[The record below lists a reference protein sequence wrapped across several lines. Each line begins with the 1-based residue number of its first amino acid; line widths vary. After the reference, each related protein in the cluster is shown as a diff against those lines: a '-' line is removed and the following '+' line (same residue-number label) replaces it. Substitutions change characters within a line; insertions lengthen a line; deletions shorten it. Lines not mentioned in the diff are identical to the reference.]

1 MVVVYAEGDGM
12 TLGMPWA
19 LLGLLLL
26 PLFWWWGRSSLVT
39 APVGRKRLSLAAR
52 AMIFTLIVIALS
64 DPRWQAFTKDLHVIW
79 LVDASRS
86 VDGEG
91 AKKAAE
97 LHKAAGNHAAN
108 ESWIAFGGRGVNV
121 TGPDK
126 LAEIS
131 PESVNDRETNLA
143 GALKLAEASF
153 PPGKVKTIALVT
165 DGSQTLGDAGAAAAS
180 LKNAGVKVRAFTAAP
195 PDKPEVLV
203 RAVNAPRQVRSEEP
217 FRVEVEVSSNRE
229 TEAEI
234 SVFRNGVKVGS
245 RQERLKPGANPLE
258 FTQSL
263 RGDERLVELSAEVKP
278 VQDTIADNN
287 RSSAIVQTEGL
298 SKVLLIADKPEQ
310 ARYLAW
316 ALKQEGIVLDARPA
330 TGAPTTLADL
340 QNYDL
345 VILDNVPATSLTLDQ
360 MNLLSTYVRD
370 FGGGLLM
377 TGGDQAFGLGGY
389 YRTPVEEILPVRCDF
404 EKEKETPS
412 LGIVFV
418 IDRSGSMSGEKIEM
432 AKEAAKAALELLSDR
447 DYAGVVAFDNE
458 AFWVADLQSAS
469 DKGGISQKISSISEG
484 GGTNLAPG
492 MELALQALRSSPAK
506 LRHAILLTDGVS
518 TPGPFYELATQMA
531 GEKITVSTVAVGEDA
546 DGQLL
551 EQIAQWGSGRYYL
564 ALDPRTVPQIFA
576 KETMTASKSA
586 IQEAPFVPVPVR
598 PADFLGGLNF
608 DRAPFLLGYV
618 TTRHK
623 PTAEVWLGSEKGE
636 PLLATWRYGLGQA
649 GAWTSD
655 ARNRWAVEWLRWE
668 GFGKFWAQLVRKLA
682 RSEAVRR
689 FPMTLERE
697 GADFVLRADTVD
709 ALGRFVGGLDGEA
722 TVSAPDGSQLKLPL
736 EKIAPGR
743 YEARWPANQP
753 GAWHA
758 QAVFSRKSEAVERQ
772 ALSAAAGYPAE
783 FLPRAP
789 DEALLGRLAAE
800 TGGTLNGPAEE
811 IWTDD
816 RRAAQEKELWPWL
829 ATLALV
835 LFLADVALRRWPR
848 PAPAARPA
856 VVSRPPEP
864 ALHS

>member
-1 MVVVYAEGDGM
+1 M
-12 TLGMPWA
+12 TLGIPWA
-19 LLGLLLL
+19 LTGLVLL
-26 PLFWWWGRSSLVT
+26 PLFWWWGRTSLVT
-39 APVGRKRLSLAAR
+39 APEGRKRLSLAVR
-52 AMIFTLIVIALS
+52 AVIFVLLVTALS
-64 DPRWQAFTKDLHVIW
+64 DPRRHTLTRDLHVIW

-91 AKKAAE
+91 IKKAVE
-97 LHKAAGNHAAN
+97 LHKAAGTPSGS

-121 TGPDK
+121 AGPEK
-126 LAEIS
+126 LADVS
-131 PESVNDRETNLA
+131 PESVNDRETDLA
-143 GALKLAEASF
+143 AALKLAEASF
-153 PPGKVKTIALVT
+153 PSGKAKTIVLVS
-165 DGSQTLGDAGAAAAS
+165 DGLQTHGDAADAGAS
-180 LKNAGVKVRAFTAAP
+180 LKDAGVRVHAFTAAP

-217 FRVEVEVSSNRE
+217 FRAEIEVSSNRE
-229 TEAEI
+229 TDAEI
-234 SVFRNGVKVGS
+234 AVFRNGVKVAS
-245 RQERLKPGANPLE
+245 RQERLKPGTNRLE
-258 FTQSL
+258 FTQVL
-263 RGDERLVELSAEVKP
+263 RGEERLVELSAEVTAAA
-278 VQDTIADNN
+278 DTIADNN
-287 RSSAIVQTEGL
+287 RSAAIVQTEGV

-316 ALKQEGIVLDARPA
+316 ALKQEGIVLDARPP
-330 TGAPTTLADL
+330 TGAPIGLADL

-345 VILDNVPATSLTLDQ
+345 VILDNVPATALTLDQ
-360 MNLLSTYVRD
+360 MKLLSSYVRD
-370 FGGGLLM
+370 FGGGFLM

-389 YRTPVEEILPVRCDF
+389 YRTPVEDILPVRCDF

-447 DYAGVVAFDNE
+447 DYAGVAAFDHE
-458 AFWVADLQSAS
+458 AFWVADLQSAA
-469 DKGGISQKISSISEG
+469 DKGGISHKISSLSEG
-484 GGTNLAPG
+484 GGTNLAAG
-492 MELALQALRSSPAK
+492 MELALQALRGSPAK

-531 GEKITVSTVAVGEDA
+531 AEKITVSTVAVGDDA
-546 DGQLL
+546 DSQLL
-551 EQIAQWGSGRYYL
+551 QQIARWGGGRYYL
-564 ALDPRTVPQIFA
+564 ALDPRMVPQIFA
-576 KETMTASKSA
+576 KETMTVSKSA

-598 PADFLGGLNF
+598 PADFLAGVNF
-608 DRAPFLLGYV
+608 ERAPFLLGYV

-709 ALGRFVGGLDGEA
+709 ALGRFVGGLDGEV
-722 TVSAPDGSQLKLPL
+722 TVSAPDGSRTKLPL

-758 QAVFSRKSEAVERQ
+758 QAAFTRQGVECRGGI
-772 ALSAAAGYPAE
+772 SGGICGPPAG
-783 FLPRAP
+783 
-789 DEALLGRLAAE
+789 
-800 TGGTLNGPAEE
+800 
-811 IWTDD
+811 
-816 RRAAQEKELWPWL
+816 
-829 ATLALV
+829 
-835 LFLADVALRRWPR
+835 
-848 PAPAARPA
+848 
-856 VVSRPPEP
+856 
-864 ALHS
+864 

>member
-1 MVVVYAEGDGM
+1 M
-12 TLGMPWA
+12 TLGIPWA
-19 LLGLLLL
+19 LLGLALL
-26 PLFWWWGRSSLVT
+26 PLLVWWGRGSLVT
-39 APVGRKRLSLAAR
+39 GPATRKTLSLATR
-52 AMIFTLIVIALS
+52 CLIFALLVVALG
-64 DPRWQAFTKDLHVIW
+64 DPRWQALTKDLHVIW
-79 LVDASRS
+79 LVDSSRS

-91 AKKAAE
+91 AKKAVE
-97 LHKAAGNHAAN
+97 LHKTAGTHGGN
-108 ESWIAFGGRGVNV
+108 ESWIAFAERGVNV
-121 TGPDK
+121 AAPDK
-126 LAEIS
+126 LAET
-131 PESVNDRETNLA
+131 PAEALNDRETNLA

-165 DGSQTLGDAGAAAAS
+165 DGNQTLGDAAAS
-180 LKNAGVKVRAFTAAP
+180 AEQLKAAGVKVHAFTAAP

-203 RAVNAPRQVRSEEP
+203 RAVNAPRQVRGEEP

-229 TEAEI
+229 TEADVTI
-234 SVFRNGVKVGS
+234 FRNGVKVGS
-245 RQERLKPGANPLE
+245 RKEVLKPGTARLE
-258 FTQSL
+258 FTQAL
-263 RGDERLVELSAEVKP
+263 RGDERIVELSAEVKAA
-278 VQDTIADNN
+278 QDTIADNN
-287 RSSAIVQTEGL
+287 KSSSIVQTEGL
-298 SKVLLIADKPEQ
+298 SKVLLLADKPDQ
-310 ARYLAW
+310 VRYLAW
-316 ALKQEGIVLDARPA
+316 ALKQEGILLDARPA

-345 VILDNVPATSLTLDQ
+345 LILDNVPATSLTLEQ
-360 MNLLSTYVRD
+360 MNLFSTYVKD

-432 AKEAAKAALELLSDR
+432 AKEAAKAGLEMLSSQ

-458 AFWVADLQSAS
+458 AFWVADLQSAA
-469 DKGGISQKISSISEG
+469 DKGGIAQKISSISEG

-506 LRHAILLTDGVS
+506 LKHAILLTDGVS

-551 EQIAQWGSGRYYL
+551 EQIAQWGGGRYYL

-598 PADFLGGLNF
+598 PADFLSGVNF
-608 DRAPFLLGYV
+608 ERAPFLLGYV
-618 TTRHK
+618 TTRKK
-623 PTAEVWLGSEKGE
+623 PTAEVWLASEKGE

-655 ARNRWAVEWLRWE
+655 SRNRWAVEWLRWE

-682 RSEAVRR
+682 RPESVRK
-689 FPMTLERE
+689 FPMTVERE
-697 GADFVLRADTVD
+697 GADFVLHADTVD
-709 ALGRFVGGLDGEA
+709 ALGKFLGGLEGEA
-722 TVSAPDGSQLKLPL
+722 VVSAPDGTQTKVAL

-743 YEARWPANQP
+743 YEARWPASKP
-753 GAWHA
+753 GAWHT
-758 QAVFSRKSEAVERQ
+758 QVTFTKDGEPVERQ
-772 ALSAAAGYPAE
+772 SLGMTAGYPLE
-783 FLPRAP
+783 FLPRP
-789 DEALLGRLAAE
+789 PNEALLRQIAE
-800 TGGTLNGPAEE
+800 QTGGSFNPSAAAL
-811 IWTDD
+811 WSDD
-816 RRAAQEKELWPWL
+816 RKASEEKELWPWL
-829 ATLALV
+829 ASLALL
-835 LFLADVALRRWPR
+835 LFLPDVALRRWPK
-848 PAPAARPA
+848 PA
-856 VVSRPPEP
+856 VRHVPHISKSRRPEP
-864 ALHS
+864 VISG

>member
-1 MVVVYAEGDGM
+1 M
-12 TLGMPWA
+12 TIGIPWV

-26 PLFWWWGRSSLVT
+26 PLFWFWGRTSLVT
-39 APVGRKRLSLAAR
+39 APAGRKRFSLAAR
-52 AMIFTLIVIALS
+52 AAIFVLLVVALS
-64 DPRWQAFTKDLHVIW
+64 DPRWESFTKNLHVIW

-91 AKKAAE
+91 IKKAAE
-97 LHKAAGNHAAN
+97 LHKEAGDHGAN
-108 ESWIAFGGRGVNV
+108 ESWIVFGERGVNAAN
-121 TGPDK
+121 PEK
-126 LAEIS
+126 LAEIP
-131 PESVNDRETNLA
+131 PEAVNDRESNLA

-153 PPGKVKTIALVT
+153 PPGRVKTIALVT
-165 DGSQTLGDAGAAAAS
+165 DGNQTQGDVSAAS
-180 LKNAGVKVRAFTAAP
+180 EQLQKAGVKVQAFTAAP

-217 FRVEVEVSSNRE
+217 FKVEVEVSSNRE
-229 TEAEI
+229 TDSEI
-234 SVFRNGVKVGS
+234 SVFRNGVKVAS
-245 RQERLKPGANPLE
+245 RQEHLKPGTNRLE
-258 FTQSL
+258 FTQTL
-263 RGDERLVELSAEVKP
+263 RGDEKLVELSAEVKSP
-278 VQDTIADNN
+278 QDTIADNN
-287 RSSAIVQTEGL
+287 RSSAIVQTDGL

-316 ALKQEGIVLDARPA
+316 ALKQEGIALDVRPA
-330 TGAPTTLADL
+330 TGAPTSLADL

-345 VILDNVPATSLTLDQ
+345 VILDNVPATSLTVDQ

-370 FGGGLLM
+370 FGGGFLM

-458 AFWVADLQSAS
+458 AFWVADLQSAA
-469 DKGGISQKISSISEG
+469 DKGGISQKISSIAEG

-506 LRHAILLTDGVS
+506 LKHAILLTDGVS

-531 GEKITVSTVAVGEDA
+531 GEKITVSTVAVGDDA

-564 ALDPRTVPQIFA
+564 AIDPRTVPQIFA

-598 PADFLGGLNF
+598 PADFLSGVNF
-608 DRAPFLLGYV
+608 ERSPFLLGYV
-618 TTRHK
+618 TTRNK
-623 PTAEVWLGSEKGE
+623 PTAEVWLGTERGE

-682 RSEAVRR
+682 RPEAVRR
-689 FPMTLERE
+689 FPMTIERD
-697 GADFVLRADTVD
+697 GPDFVLQADTVD
-709 ALGRFVGGLDGEA
+709 ALGRFVGGLDAEM
-722 TVSAPDGSQLKLPL
+722 TVSAPDGTQSKPQI
-736 EKIAPGR
+736 EKVAPGR
-743 YEARWPANQP
+743 YEARWHANQS

-758 QAVFSRKSEAVERQ
+758 QIVFSKDGQPVERQ
-772 ALSAAAGYPAE
+772 ALSAVAGYPAE
-783 FLPRAP
+783 YLPRAP
-789 DEALLGRLAAE
+789 DETLLQLVATT
-800 TGGTLNGPAEE
+800 TGGTLNGAVKS
-811 IWTDD
+811 IWMDD
-816 RRAAQEKELWPWL
+816 RRAAEEKELWPWL
-829 ATLALV
+829 AALALV
-835 LFLADVALRRWPR
+835 IFVGDVALRRWPK
-848 PAPAARPA
+848 PSIP
-856 VVSRPPEP
+856 SRPPTVSRRREP

>member
-1 MVVVYAEGDGM
+1 M
-12 TLGMPWA
+12 TLGIPWA
-19 LLGLLLL
+19 LLGLALL
-26 PLFWWWGRSSLVT
+26 PLFWWWGRGTLVT
-39 APVGRKRLSLAAR
+39 GPASRKTLSLATR
-52 AMIFTLIVIALS
+52 CLIFALLVGALS
-64 DPRWQAFTKDLHVIW
+64 DPRWQALTKELHVIW

-91 AKKAAE
+91 AKKAVE
-97 LHKAAGNHAAN
+97 LHKIAGRHAGN
-108 ESWIAFGGRGVNV
+108 ESWIAFAERGASVVN
-121 TGPDK
+121 PEK
-126 LAEIS
+126 LTETPAEAI
-131 PESVNDRETNLA
+131 NDRETNLA

-165 DGSQTLGDAGAAAAS
+165 DGNQTLGDAAAS
-180 LKNAGVKVRAFTAAP
+180 AGSLKAAGIKVHAFTAAP

-203 RAVNAPRQVRSEEP
+203 RAVNAPRQVRGEEP

-229 TEAEI
+229 TAAEVTI
-234 SVFRNGVKVGS
+234 FRNGVKMGA
-245 RQERLKPGANPLE
+245 RQESLKPGTSRLE
-258 FTQSL
+258 FTQVL
-263 RGDERLVELSAEVKP
+263 RGDERLVELSAEVKAA
-278 VQDTIADNN
+278 QDTIADNN
-287 RSSAIVQTEGL
+287 RSSSIVQTEGL
-298 SKVLLIADKPEQ
+298 SKVLLLADKPEQ
-310 ARYLAW
+310 VRYLAW
-316 ALKQEGIVLDARPA
+316 ALKQEGILLDARPA

-345 VILDNVPATSLTLDQ
+345 LILDNVPATSLTLEQ
-360 MNLLSTYVRD
+360 MNLFASYVKD

-432 AKEAAKAALELLSDR
+432 AKEAAKAGLEMLSSQ

-458 AFWVADLQSAS
+458 AFWVADLQSAA
-469 DKGGISQKISSISEG
+469 DKGGIAQKISAISEG

-506 LRHAILLTDGVS
+506 LKHAILLTDGVS

-551 EQIAQWGSGRYYL
+551 EQIAQWGSGRFYL

-598 PADFLGGLNF
+598 PADFLGGVKF
-608 DRAPFLLGYV
+608 DQAPFLLGYV
-618 TTRHK
+618 TTRKK
-623 PTAEVWLGSEKGE
+623 PTAEVWLASEKGE

-682 RSEAVRR
+682 RPQAVRN
-689 FPMTLERE
+689 FPITVERE

-709 ALGRFVGGLDGEA
+709 ALGRFLGGLEGEA
-722 TVSAPDGSQLKLPL
+722 LVSAPDGTQSQIPL
-736 EKIAPGR
+736 VKRAPGS

-753 GAWHA
+753 GAWHT
-758 QAVFSRKSEAVERQ
+758 QVTFTKDGGAVERQ
-772 ALSAAAGYPAE
+772 SLGLTAGYPVE
-783 FLPRAP
+783 FLPRPP
-789 DEALLGRLAAE
+789 DEALLRQISE
-800 TGGTLNGPAEE
+800 QTGGSLNPPADSV
-811 IWTDD
+811 WRDD
-816 RRAAQEKELWPWL
+816 RSASEEKELWPWL
-829 ATLALV
+829 ASLALL
-835 LFLADVALRRWPR
+835 LFLADVALRRWPKPLTR
-848 PAPAARPA
+848 QAPPVAKIRQ
-856 VVSRPPEP
+856 PEP
-864 ALHS
+864 ATRVGRE

>member
-1 MVVVYAEGDGM
+1 M
-12 TLGMPWA
+12 TLGIPWA
-19 LLGLLLL
+19 LTGLALL
-26 PLFWWWGRSSLVT
+26 PLFWLWGRSSLVT
-39 APVGRKRLSLAAR
+39 APPTRKTVSMAVRGV
-52 AMIFTLIVIALS
+52 IFGLLVAALS

-91 AKKAAE
+91 VKKAIE
-97 LHKAAGNHAAN
+97 LHKASGNHGAD
-108 ESWIAFGGRGVNV
+108 ESWIAFGGRGVTAGDV
-121 TGPDK
+121 DK
-126 LAEIS
+126 LTGIPAEV
-131 PESVNDRETNLA
+131 VNDRESDLA
-143 GALKLAEASF
+143 AALRLAEASF

-165 DGSQTLGDAGAAAAS
+165 DGNPTLGDTAGAAEQ
-180 LKNAGVKVRAFTAAP
+180 LKKSGIKVHAFTAAP

-203 RAVNAPRQVRSEEP
+203 RAVNAPRQVRGEEP

-229 TEAEI
+229 TDAEI
-234 SVFRNGVKVGS
+234 AVFRNGVKVAS
-245 RQERLKPGANPLE
+245 RQEHLKPGVSRLE

-263 RGDERLVELSAEVKP
+263 RGDERLVELSAEVKSS
-278 VQDTIADNN
+278 QDTIADNN
-287 RSSAIVQTEGL
+287 RSAAIVQTEGL

-310 ARYLAW
+310 SRYLAW

-340 QNYDL
+340 LNYDL
-345 VILDNVPATSLTLDQ
+345 VILDNVPATNLTVDQ

-412 LGIVFV
+412 LGMVFV

-447 DYAGVVAFDNE
+447 DYVGVVAFDHE
-458 AFWVADLQSAS
+458 AFWVADLQSAA
-469 DKGGISQKISSISEG
+469 DKGSISQKISSIAEG

-506 LRHAILLTDGVS
+506 LRHAILLTDGAS

-531 GEKITVSTVAVGEDA
+531 GEKITVSTVAVGEGA
-546 DGQLL
+546 DSQLL
-551 EQIAQWGSGRYYL
+551 EQIAQWGSGRFYL
-564 ALDPRTVPQIFA
+564 VLDPRTVPQIFA

-598 PADFLGGLNF
+598 PADFLAGVNF
-608 DRAPFLLGYV
+608 ERSPFLLGYV

-623 PTAEVWLGSEKGE
+623 PTAEVWLGTERGE

-697 GADFVLRADTVD
+697 DADFVLRADTVD

-722 TVSAPDGSQLKLPL
+722 TVSGPDGSQAKVPM

-743 YEARWPANQP
+743 YEARWPASQS

-758 QAVFSRKSEAVERQ
+758 QVVFSKDGEAVERQ

-783 FLPRAP
+783 FLPRPP
-789 DEALLGRLAAE
+789 DETLLGRLAE
-800 TGGTLNGPAEE
+800 KTGGSLNAPAAE
-811 IWTDD
+811 IWTDN
-816 RRAAQEKELWPWL
+816 RKAAQEKELWPWL
-829 ATLALV
+829 AMLALG
-835 LFLADVALRRWPR
+835 LFLMDVALRRWPR
-848 PAPAARPA
+848 PAPA
-856 VVSRPPEP
+856 SRRSAGSRSPEP
-864 ALHS
+864 ALHG